1 MREVPVD
8 GWTGGA
14 VLCLP
19 GVLQK
24 DRAVG
29 EAQTDAHEGALPVGA
44 AQLCG
49 GGDQGDCG
57 AVPSDGRGGG
67 SLPGQGLSWFCLG
80 LMGAGTPTTGSTA
93 QMPQGDVKPRGLSAS
108 TRRLTAPDH
117 WHGQHLWSE
126 PECLKLK

>member
-1 MREVPVD
+1 MHMK
-8 GWTGGA
+8 GLSQWG
-14 VLCLP
+14 L
-19 GVLQK
+19 
-24 DRAVG
+24 
-29 EAQTDAHEGALPVGA
+29 HSFVGA
-44 AQLCG
+44 ETRGTVGLCHPMAG
-49 GGDQGDCG
+49 
-57 AVPSDGRGGG
+57 GGG